1 MPVGSSAC
9 EEGEGKKGEG
19 TTSTKKD
26 RPVGWDKAGGGMGR
40 RGRGQKWASTRRK
53 ATENI
58 GLEGQTYQAG
68 ASILQLQSQCGMRV
82 SSIIHGEHR
91 TKAVRSPVGM
101 GIRVR
106 VGPRRSGKGDGE
118 SGRKPSVPQK
128 DWKTTAKAEKSK
140 TPCAGQHHS
149 SDSAYRSS
157 GSRGK
162 RE

>member
-19 TTSTKKD
+19 TTSTRKK
-26 RPVGWDKAGGGMGR
+26 RPASRLGQRWEGGGGT
-40 RGRGQKWASTRRK
+40 KWASTRRK

-140 TPCAGQHHS
+140 TPCAGQQHS